1 MIKRVLFDLLL
12 LSLIFFVS
20 WWTILVLIAV
30 GVFKFPA
37 YFEAILFGV
46 IIDLLYGTVVSF
58 GSGVIGLFSA
68 LFVFIVMVRVK
79 YAVRPA
85 YSTKL

>member
-12 LSLIFFVS
+12 LFLIFFVS
-20 WWTILVLIAV
+20 WWIILVLLAF
-30 GVFKFPA
+30 GVFKFPV

-58 GSGVIGLFSA
+58 GFGVIGLFST